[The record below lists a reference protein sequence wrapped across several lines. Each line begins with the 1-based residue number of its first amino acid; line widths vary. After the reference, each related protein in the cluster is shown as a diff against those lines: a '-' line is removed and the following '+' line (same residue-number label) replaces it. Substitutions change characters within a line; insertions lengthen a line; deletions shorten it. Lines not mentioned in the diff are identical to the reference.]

1 MNGKKVMANAITT
14 ITNEVYAMRGSFNA
28 VDYPPARIVHDIFT
42 LSQEF
47 LAVGLDSTFSAS
59 TNLEGYSIA
68 SVSIFDSERP
78 VFFRLALYEYDDT
91 KELNE
96 LYDALFEF
104 LRENKPD
111 PQVEF

>member
-1 MNGKKVMANAITT
+1 MIDSA
-14 ITNEVYAMRGSFNA
+14 
-28 VDYPPARIVHDIFT
+28 DYPPARIVHDIFT

-47 LAVGLDSTFSAS
+47 WAVGLDSVFSAT
-59 TNLEGYSIA
+59 TNLKGYRTA
-68 SVSIFDSERP
+68 SVSIFDSERS
-78 VFFRLALYEYDDT
+78 VFFRLAMYEQGDT

-111 PQVEF
+111 PQAEF